1 MATLLFV
8 FGVAAAIYGYFDGV
22 KTIHVSTDFGGG

>member
-22 KTIHVSTDFGGG
+22 SKIETATDFGSR